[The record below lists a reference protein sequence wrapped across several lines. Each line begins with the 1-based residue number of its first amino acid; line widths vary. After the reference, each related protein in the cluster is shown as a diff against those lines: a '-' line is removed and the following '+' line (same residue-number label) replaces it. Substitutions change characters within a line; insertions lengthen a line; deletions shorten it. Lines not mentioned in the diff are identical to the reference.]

1 MSGRHILVT
10 GGCGFIG
17 QHLVRLLSDRGE
29 QVRVLDLDPVDLGA
43 DVEVLRGSILDP
55 DRVAEAMKGV
65 DRVYHLAA
73 NPNLWSARRSAFRE
87 TNTEGTQVVLD
98 AALRA
103 EVERFVYT
111 STESILRGLA
121 SRDEGD
127 GPSDERVRAT
137 LADMPGPYCRSK
149 FLAERLAGNAAKAG
163 LPVVIVNPTLPV
175 GPGDRLLTPPS
186 RMLLGY
192 LRGRFPAYLDSAF
205 NMIDVR
211 DVALGHILAAE
222 HGRVGERYILGGENL
237 HLSEVLSLLAD
248 LTGRPMPR
256 WRIPYWLA
264 YAAALAEEALSRGV
278 TGRPPIAPLT
288 GVRLARAP
296 MTFDNTKAIRE
307 LGLKPR
313 PVRVSLR
320 DAIAWFEAMGHLPAA
335 TRTPAPR
342 RRPAWTQI
350 RAGE

>member
-1 MSGRHILVT
+1 MVT

-17 QHLVRLLSDRGE
+17 QHLVRLLRDRGE
-29 QVRVLDLDPVDLGA
+29 TVRVLDRDPIDLGE

-55 DRVAEAMKGV
+55 DRVAQATKGV
-65 DRVYHLAA
+65 DRVFHLAA
-73 NPNLWSARRSAFRE
+73 NPNLWSARKSEFGR
-87 TNTEGTQVVLD
+87 TNTEGTRIVLE

-121 SRDEGD
+121 PRAEDDQS
-127 GPSDERVRAT
+127 PSDERISAS
-137 LADMPGPYCRSK
+137 LSDMPGPYCRSK
-149 FLAERLAGNAAKAG
+149 FLAEELAREAAEAG
-163 LPVVIVNPTLPV
+163 LPVVIVNPTLPI

-192 LRGRFPAYLDSAF
+192 LSGEFPAYLDSAF

-211 DVALGHILAAE
+211 DAAQGHILAAE
-222 HGRVGERYILGGENL
+222 QGRIGERYILGGENL
-237 HLSEVLSLLAD
+237 RLSELLAILSE

-256 WRIPYWLA
+256 WRVPYWLA
-264 YAAALAEEALSRGV
+264 YASACLEEAFCTFV
-278 TGRPPIAPLT
+278 TKRPPTAPLT

-296 MTFDNTKAIRE
+296 MTFDNTKAVRD
-307 LGLKPR
+307 LGLTAR
-313 PVRVSLR
+313 PIRHSLH
-320 DAIAWFEAMGHLPAA
+320 DAIAWFVAQGHLPAEVQRSA
-335 TRTPAPR
+335 ASEH
-342 RRPAWTQI
+342 PAWPQM

>member
-1 MSGRHILVT
+1 MVT

-17 QHLVRLLSDRGE
+17 QHVVRLLADRGE
-29 QVRVLDLDPVDLGA
+29 TVRVLDLDSMDLGG
-43 DVEVLRGSILDP
+43 DIEVLAGSILDP

-73 NPNLWSARRSAFRE
+73 NPNLWSARKCEFRE
-87 TNTEGTQVVLD
+87 TNTDGTRIVLN

-103 EVERFVYT
+103 GVERFVYT

-121 SRDEGD
+121 PRAEDE
-127 GPSDERVRAT
+127 GPSDEHARAS

-149 FLAERLAGNAAKAG
+149 FLAEQLARDAAKAG

-192 LRGRFPAYLDSAF
+192 LRGEFPAYLDSAF

-211 DVALGHILAAE
+211 DAALGHILAAE

-237 HLSEVLSLLAD
+237 RLSEVLSLLAD

-264 YAAALAEEALSRGV
+264 YAAAVVQEAFATGV
-278 TGRPPIAPLT
+278 TKRPPGAPLT

-296 MTFDNTKAIRE
+296 MIFDNTKAMRD
-307 LGLKPR
+307 LGLRPR
-313 PVRVSLR
+313 PIRDSLR
-320 DAIAWFEAMGHLPAA
+320 DAIAWFEATGHLPAP
-335 TRTPAPR
+335 TRAPALR
-342 RRPAWTQI
+342 RRPALTQI